1 MTDKITDYDTR
12 LNELLP
18 AQFKGQ
24 PNFTGLIN
32 AIASIIQDFENEA
45 FRFFDELSL
54 SSATGDQ
61 LDGLGEILGEPR
73 NGRSDADYRAFL
85 YVRQTIN
92 TSSGEPETLIS
103 VLAALTNSTTVQL
116 LEPGEAYIEMFF
128 DGTTIPDDLLA
139 NMQLIKPAGVSLS
152 ALVSASETPFVFDGD
167 SGGLGLSSIDVPT
180 YGGEFSGVIT

>member
-54 SSATGDQ
+54 STATGDQ

-73 NGRSDADYRAFL
+73 NGRSDAA
-85 YVRQTIN
+85 TI
-92 TSSGEPETLIS
+92 
-103 VLAALTNSTTVQL
+103 Q
-116 LEPGEAYIEMFF
+116 
-128 DGTTIPDDLLA
+128 
-139 NMQLIKPAGVSLS
+139 
-152 ALVSASETPFVFDGD
+152 
-167 SGGLGLSSIDVPT
+167 
-180 YGGEFSGVIT
+180 